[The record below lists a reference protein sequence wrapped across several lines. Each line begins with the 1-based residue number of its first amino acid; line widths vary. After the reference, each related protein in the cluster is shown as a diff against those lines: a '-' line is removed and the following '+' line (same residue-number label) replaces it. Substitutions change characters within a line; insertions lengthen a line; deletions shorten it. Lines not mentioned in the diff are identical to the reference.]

1 MFVVGERTHPESRMS
16 PFKRGKYWSLYVP
29 RHSGGAVQ
37 RSTGTTDANLA
48 KRMGR
53 MIDTLA
59 DQRRWDV
66 LGAIDAKS
74 VSVGEV
80 WDAFCVNGLD
90 ALMADAAKD
99 AEPLALDNVDRWVRT
114 MKLAPRTVYA
124 YEQKVRTLL
133 GDDPLPLSALTGG
146 WLMDRLADL
155 DMTPATVRQYA
166 HAFSKFA
173 QYLKA
178 HRLITENPVKGIPLP
193 KGTAKRTMWKSEADD
208 LKLVNAA
215 PEPFRSYFALVHATG
230 AERDA
235 ALVMV
240 RSDLDL
246 TAATCHIP
254 GTKNANRDRKGVP
267 IEPWA
272 LPILGAH
279 CKGLLPD
286 APLFPTLG
294 RSPVNH
300 AHHEARTVAKLPGY
314 QLRDARHSYAVRA
327 ILRGEQIWKVSKWL
341 GHANIGI
348 TASIYAHF
356 ELEDALNELN
366 RKATPQATRRGFAS

>member
-1 MFVVGERTHPESRMS
+1 MT
-16 PFKRGKYWSLYVP
+16 FKRGKFWSLYVP
-29 RHSGGAVQ
+29 RQSGGAVQ

-53 MIDTLA
+53 MVETLA
-59 DQRRWDV
+59 DTRRWDV
-66 LGAIDAKS
+66 LSAIDAK
-74 VSVGEV
+74 VVTVGAV
-80 WDAFCVNGLD
+80 WDAFAVNGLD
-90 ALMADAAKD
+90 ALLADAAKE
-99 AEPLALDNVDRWVRT
+99 AEPLALDYLERWVRT
-114 MKLAPRTVYA
+114 MKLAPRTIVA

-133 GDDPLPLSALTGG
+133 GDDDLRLSALTGG

-166 HAFSKFA
+166 HAFSRFA

-178 HRLITENPVKGIPLP
+178 HRLIPENPAKGVPLP

-208 LKLVNAA
+208 LALVNAA

-254 GTKNANRDRKGVP
+254 GTKNQNRNRRGIP

-272 LPILGAH
+272 LPILTRHVRGMMDA
-279 CKGLLPD
+279 
-286 APLFPTLG
+286 APLFPTLH
-294 RSPVNH
+294 RSTINLEH
-300 AHHEARTVAKLPGY
+300 RRATTAAKLTGY

-348 TASIYAHF
+348 TASVYANF
-356 ELEDALNELN
+356 ELEDAMNELN
-366 RKATPQATRRGFAS
+366 REATPRATRRGIAS

>member
-1 MFVVGERTHPESRMS
+1 MT
-16 PFKRGKYWSLYVP
+16 FKRGKFWSLYVP
-29 RHSGGAVQ
+29 RHLGGAVQ

-66 LGAIDAKS
+66 LGAIDAK
-74 VSVGEV
+74 VVTVGQV
-80 WDAFCVNGLD
+80 WDAFAVNGLD
-90 ALMADAAKD
+90 ALLANAAKA
-99 AEPLALDNVDRWVRT
+99 AEPLALHYVDRWVRT
-114 MKLAPRTVYA
+114 MQLAARTVMA

-133 GDDPLPLSALTGG
+133 GDDELRLSALTGG

-155 DMTPATVRQYA
+155 NMTPATVRQYA

-193 KGTAKRTMWKSEADD
+193 KGTAKRTIWKSEADD

-254 GTKNANRDRKGVP
+254 GTKNRNRDRKGIP

-272 LPILGAH
+272 LPMLTQH
-279 CKGLLPD
+279 VRGLMAD
-286 APLFPTLG
+286 APLFPTLN
-294 RSPVNH
+294 R
-300 AHHEARTVAKLPGY
+300 RTVNIEHVAAASAAKLAGY

-348 TASIYAHF
+348 TASVYANF
-356 ELEDALNELN
+356 ELEDAMDELN
-366 RKATPQATRRGFAS
+366 RKATPHATRRGFAS